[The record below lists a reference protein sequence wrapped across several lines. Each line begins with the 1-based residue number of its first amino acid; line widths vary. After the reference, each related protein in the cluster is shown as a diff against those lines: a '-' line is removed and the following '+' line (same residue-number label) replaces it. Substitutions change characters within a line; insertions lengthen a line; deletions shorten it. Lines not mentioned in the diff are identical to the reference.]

1 MESDLAVVWPEP
13 TTAVLALVGEHDVT
27 NCEALQ
33 RQAEEAL
40 RSCTLLLIDLSATSF
55 IDSSVIH
62 RLVQVCQH
70 SRSRGVTVQI
80 VVGENP
86 FLRRVLD
93 ITGLTGHLDC
103 VQSLPDVLLAAA
115 AIADRPA
122 ASSSSSATTL
132 SAAFA
137 PNVH

>member
-1 MESDLAVVWPEP
+1 MGSELFVVWPEP
-13 TTAVLALVGEHDVT
+13 TTAVMALVGEHDMT

-33 RQAEEAL
+33 QQAEKAL
-40 RSCTLLLIDLSATSF
+40 SSCTLLLIDLSATSF

-62 RLVQVCQH
+62 RLMQVCQH

-86 FLRRVLD
+86 SLRRVLD

-115 AIADRPA
+115 AIAK
-122 ASSSSSATTL
+122 
-132 SAAFA
+132 
-137 PNVH
+137 